1 MLTSVMKFDVDLVLD
16 LDPDLGR
23 TRVDATQITQA
34 IINLALNARDASPE
48 HGSVTIRTANA
59 ELDDVDAKRYAY
71 PVRRGSY
78 VLLSVHDAGPAL
90 EPDDLEH
97 IFEPFYT
104 MKRPGAGSGLGL
116 STVYGIVKQSEGYV
130 WVESAPGAGTTFRVY
145 LPRVSRDAERVRA
158 RIGDL
163 DAPATETLLLVE
175 DEDAVRNLAR
185 RILTRHGYEVIEA
198 RNGLEALAMCAGHTG
213 EIHLV
218 VTDVVMPGM
227 GGGELARRLETA
239 RPGVPVMLMSGYTDD
254 EIVRH
259 GIAEAREW
267 FLEKPFSPDA
277 LLRKVR
283 DVRSGGD

>member
-23 TRVDATQITQA
+23 TRVDATQIAQA
-34 IINLALNARDASPE
+34 IVNLALHARDASPA
-48 HGSVTIRTANA
+48 HASVTIRTLNA
-59 ELDDVDAKRYAY
+59 ELDDFDARQYAY

-78 VLLSVHDAGPAL
+78 VVLSVHDAGPAL
-90 EPDDLEH
+90 EQEDLEH

-104 MKRPGAGSGLGL
+104 MKRPGAGNGLGL
-116 STVYGIVKQSEGYV
+116 STVYGIVKQSEGYI
-130 WVESAPGAGTTFRVY
+130 WVDSAPGLGTTFRVY
-145 LPRVSRDAERVRA
+145 LPRVSSDAERARA
-158 RIGDL
+158 RTGEIDT
-163 DAPATETLLLVE
+163 PVSETLLLVE

-185 RILTRHGYEVIEA
+185 RILTRHGYEVLEA

-218 VTDVVMPGM
+218 ITDVVMPGM

-239 RPGVPVMLMSGYTDD
+239 RPGVPVLLMSGYTDD

-259 GIAEAREW
+259 GIAVSREW
-267 FLEKPFSPDA
+267 FLE
-277 LLRKVR
+277 
-283 DVRSGGD
+283 